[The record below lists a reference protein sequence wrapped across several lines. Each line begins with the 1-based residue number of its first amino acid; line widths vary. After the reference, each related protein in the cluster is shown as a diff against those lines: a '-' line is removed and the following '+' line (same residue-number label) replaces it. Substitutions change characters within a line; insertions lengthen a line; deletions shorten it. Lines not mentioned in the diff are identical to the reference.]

1 MIFFSGPIIPGY
13 CKIGTYPYRIVSK
26 NMIIMCKSCFLP
38 YPKEWNWGEGGGHPR
53 PLPTPNFFE
62 KKTDVICVY
71 GPLRFFFFKKEK
83 TKWPPT
89 KENFLGPPLQTSG
102 ISLPYT
108 VVSEQQRSGCTMEHT
123 SMWIRIGQNIPG
135 WPEMKG
141 LNFYFKAYR
150 NEFQAFKCMVN
161 CHIN

>member
-1 MIFFSGPIIPGY
+1 MEWDILCFSNDQLHDIFLRTYNTRILAILPGY

-38 YPKEWNWGEGGGHPR
+38 YPKERNWGEGGGHPR

-62 KKTDVICVY
+62 KKTDVFCIY
-71 GPLRFFFFKKEK
+71 GPLRFFFLKKEN

-108 VVSEQQRSGCTMEHT
+108 VVS
-123 SMWIRIGQNIPG
+123 
-135 WPEMKG
+135 
-141 LNFYFKAYR
+141 
-150 NEFQAFKCMVN
+150 
-161 CHIN
+161 